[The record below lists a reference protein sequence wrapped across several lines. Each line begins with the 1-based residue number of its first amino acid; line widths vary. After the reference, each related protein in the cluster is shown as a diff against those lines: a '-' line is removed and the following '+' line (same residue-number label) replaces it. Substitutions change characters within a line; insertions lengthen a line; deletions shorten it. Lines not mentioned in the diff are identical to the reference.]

1 MQPTASLPDPSP
13 DDHARW
19 RMAVVDALL
28 AAAYA
33 GIFIGYSVVFLRSKL
48 FYLPWTTPPEL
59 STGPLQ
65 VALHLELVSYT
76 AFALVIIYAAGLAIR
91 RTYPRAS
98 FTIIAVATL
107 VQLAVG
113 EPLAFWNIAL
123 PASLFSVAAYG
134 GRTFARVAILALV
147 AAYVLFWAGATGLF
161 DRLDLLSNPLP
172 LLATTQGAVFVA
184 SLALLVL
191 VWSFG
196 DQVGAA
202 RERSEF
208 ERERAIQLER
218 ERTANAQL
226 EALAERHRIAR
237 ELHDV
242 VAHGLSVM
250 IVQADGARY
259 AADEH
264 PEAPIEA
271 LGVIATTGRE
281 SLTEMRRLL
290 GVLRGAEEPDLAPQ
304 PDLAAVA
311 RLVDG
316 FREAGLPVDLA
327 LPDPLPGVPAAVGL
341 AAYRVVQESLTNV
354 LRHAGRVP
362 AAVSVAVDR
371 GWLAVRVVNEG
382 GVEPVQSPQ
391 ESAGLGLTGM
401 TERVR
406 LLGGRLAAGPR
417 AGGGFEVAADLPLA

>member
-1 MQPTASLPDPSP
+1 
-13 DDHARW
+13 
-19 RMAVVDALL
+19 MAVVDALL

-33 GIFIGYSVVFLRSKL
+33 AIFIGYSVVLLRSRL
-48 FYLPWTTPPEL
+48 FDLPWITLPEL
-59 STGPLQ
+59 SAGPLQ
-65 VALHLELVSYT
+65 VALHLELLSYT
-76 AFALVIIYAAGLAIR
+76 SIALVLANAVGLGIR

-98 FTIIAVATL
+98 FTLIAGLTL
-107 VQLAVG
+107 AQLAIG

-202 RERSEF
+202 RERADF
-208 ERERAIQLER
+208 ERERAIQQER

-250 IVQADGARY
+250 IVQADGAR
-259 AADEH
+259 
-264 PEAPIEA
+264 
-271 LGVIATTGRE
+271 
-281 SLTEMRRLL
+281 
-290 GVLRGAEEPDLAPQ
+290 
-304 PDLAAVA
+304 
-311 RLVDG
+311 
-316 FREAGLPVDLA
+316 
-327 LPDPLPGVPAAVGL
+327 
-341 AAYRVVQESLTNV
+341 
-354 LRHAGRVP
+354 
-362 AAVSVAVDR
+362 
-371 GWLAVRVVNEG
+371 
-382 GVEPVQSPQ
+382 
-391 ESAGLGLTGM
+391 
-401 TERVR
+401 
-406 LLGGRLAAGPR
+406 
-417 AGGGFEVAADLPLA
+417 